1 MWIDSL
7 QFPWRKVVNYSS
19 KIPIHNFTKH
29 TRKRGFKDWLK
40 TEVII
45 EYFDS
50 APKESLVSLTSWWDL
65 WQSLNSPHLKSHFD
79 NVMKFSRKGL
89 FQTKSSSLGIVQVD
103 SILFGC
109 EYWVWVFQVLSIQKS
124 LWCLVDSCWSRSI
137 NTDEWQTA
145 NLVQNIW
152 AKKTQRKKKNL
163 TLLFWILQCLTV
175 FLVKE
180 QMVSVVGS
188 VVA

>member
-1 MWIDSL
+1 MWIGSL
-7 QFPWRKVVNYSS
+7 QFPWRKVVHYSS
-19 KIPIHNFTKH
+19 KISIHNFTKH
-29 TRKRGFKDWLK
+29 TRKRGFRDWLK
-40 TEVII
+40 TEVI

-89 FQTKSSSLGIVQVD
+89 FQTKSSSPGIVQVD
-103 SILFGC
+103 SILYGC
-109 EYWVWVFQVLSIQKS
+109 EYWVWVFHVLLRQKS

-137 NTDEWQTA
+137 NTDQRRTA

-163 TLLFWILQCLTV
+163 TLFWILLCLTV
-175 FLVKE
+175 FLS
-180 QMVSVVGS
+180 QRADGICCW
-188 VVA
+188 